1 MQNNIIDIT
10 PEKKECKRCNSQK
23 PLSALPTPLLIFTIY
38 FLISAV
44 YGTVKIIENIINLF

>member
-1 MQNNIIDIT
+1 MSNNIIDVT
-10 PEKKECKRCNSQK
+10 PEKKSCSKCSAQK
-23 PLSALPTPLLIFTIY
+23 KLETLPTSLIVFTVY